1 MISKVSSNILN
12 YLIRNEVINDTEEER
27 NYYQYGIEITISSA
41 LNFFLVFL
49 IGAVTRNILE
59 SIVFMIFF
67 VPIRQITGGYHAKTY
82 FRCNLYLCM
91 VFVSILLLYRFTNE
105 YITSYS
111 AILISFIC
119 SSVFVAGC
127 PVENPNKPIP
137 AEKRVFY
144 KIMAAVLGICYGII
158 AAVLTALSYKTGMLI
173 LLTLLAVAMLVIIAV
188 IEKKGGSSDEE
199 E

>member
-1 MISKVSSNILN
+1 MQFVPEICSSCQIAWFNFTYMIKSNHKNKGWLFMISKVSSNILN

-105 YITSYS
+105 YITSYNAMGWRNRLVNFNCMIWAS
-111 AILISFIC
+111 KVLFIC
-119 SSVFVAGC
+119 YWWTFNTIVWIV
-127 PVENPNKPIP
+127 
-137 AEKRVFY
+137 AEK
-144 KIMAAVLGICYGII
+144 
-158 AAVLTALSYKTGMLI
+158 
-173 LLTLLAVAMLVIIAV
+173 
-188 IEKKGGSSDEE
+188 
-199 E
+199 

>member
-91 VFVSILLLYRFTNE
+91 MSTKKADFSAAMCSLIKIYEKSSAWLSAAIIIL
-105 YITSYS
+105 
-111 AILISFIC
+111 
-119 SSVFVAGC
+119 
-127 PVENPNKPIP
+127 
-137 AEKRVFY
+137 
-144 KIMAAVLGICYGII
+144 
-158 AAVLTALSYKTGMLI
+158 
-173 LLTLLAVAMLVIIAV
+173 
-188 IEKKGGSSDEE
+188 
-199 E
+199 